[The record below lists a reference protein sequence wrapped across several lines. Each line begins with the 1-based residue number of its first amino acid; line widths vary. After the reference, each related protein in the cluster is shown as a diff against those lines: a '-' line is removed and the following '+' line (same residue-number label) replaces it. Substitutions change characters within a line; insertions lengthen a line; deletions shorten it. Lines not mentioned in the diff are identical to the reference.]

1 MLLRLYGWVMTLLI
15 PLLRRKLARRALAEP
30 GYGEAVE
37 ERFGGYTM
45 APLVGGKVV
54 WVHAVSLGET
64 RAVAALVQALRREI
78 PSMRLLLTHGTA
90 TGREAGKAL
99 LQTGDVQVWQPWD
112 CPLAVQRFVEQFR
125 PRIGLLVETEVW
137 PLLTAECKKQ
147 GVPLCLVN
155 ARLSDKSLRQAR
167 RLGPL
172 ARQAFGSLTA
182 VWAQSEAD
190 AQRLRQLGAP
200 VAGVM
205 GNFKFDLQPS
215 AIQLGQ
221 GRAWRH
227 ALGRPVIMLASARE
241 GEEAMLAEVLK
252 QKEAQALVL
261 TAQSATKTIAPAV
274 QWLIVPRHPQRFD
287 EVDALLRKA
296 GLSVARRSQWPTDPH
311 AALPQADVWL
321 GDSLG
326 EMALYYGLSDVVLLG
341 GSFAPLGGQN
351 LIEAA
356 ACECPVVM
364 GPHVFN
370 FAQASELALEAGAAF
385 TVSDM
390 PTGVQHALT
399 LVGDAPALANARK
412 AALALALAHRGA
424 ADRTAAAVVGVL
436 ASGRVDAR

>member
-1 MLLRLYGWVMTLLI
+1 MLLRIYGWITTLLV

-30 GYGEAVE
+30 GYGEAVD

-112 CPLAVQRFVEQFR
+112 CPLAVQRFVAQFR

-155 ARLSDKSLRQAR
+155 ARMSEKSLRKAR

-172 ARQAFGSLTA
+172 ARQAYGSLAA
-182 VWAQSEAD
+182 VWAQSALD
-190 AQRLRQLGAP
+190 AQRLRQLQAP
-200 VAGVM
+200 VVGVL
-205 GNFKFDLQPS
+205 GNFKFDVQPS
-215 AIQLGQ
+215 SLQLGQ
-221 GRAWRH
+221 GRAWRQ
-227 ALGRPVIMLASARE
+227 AQQRPVLMLASARE
-241 GEEAMLAEVLK
+241 GEEAMLADILK
-252 QKEAQALVL
+252 RNMALARMDTAQA
-261 TAQSATKTIAPAV
+261 ATKTIANEV
-274 QWLIVPRHPQRFD
+274 QWLVVPRHPQRFD
-287 EVDALLRKA
+287 EVQTLLQNA
-296 GLSVARRSQWPTDPH
+296 GLTVLRRSQWPTAPGQP
-311 AALPQADVWL
+311 LPVADVWL

-326 EMALYYGLSDVVLLG
+326 EMALYYGLSDVVVLG

-356 ACECPVVM
+356 ACECPVLM
-364 GPHVFN
+364 GLHVFN
-370 FAQASELALEAGAAF
+370 FAQASELALQAGAAWQLD
-385 TVSDM
+385 DM
-390 PTGVQHALT
+390 AAAVE
-399 LVGDAPALANARK
+399 R
-412 AALALALAHRGA
+412 ALALVANPQALQTARAAALNMALAHRGA
-424 ADRTAAAVVGVL
+424 TERTCVAVVAL
-436 ASGRVDAR
+436 LRKTS

>member
-1 MLLRLYGWVMTLLI
+1 MLLRIYGWVMTLLI

-30 GYGEAVE
+30 GYGVAVE

-64 RAVAALVQALRREI
+64 RAVAALVTALRREI

-155 ARLSDKSLRQAR
+155 ARMSEKSLKQAK

-172 ARQAFGSLTA
+172 ARQAYSSLAA

-215 AIQLGQ
+215 SIQLGQ

-227 ALGRPVIMLASARE
+227 ALGRPVVMLASARE
-241 GEEAMLAEVLK
+241 GEEAMLADILTR
-252 QKEAQALVL
+252 KEAQALVL
-261 TAQSATKTIAPAV
+261 TAQEATKTIAPAV
-274 QWLIVPRHPQRFD
+274 QWLIVPRHPQRFV
-287 EVDALLRKA
+287 EVENLLRKA
-296 GLSVARRSQWPTDPH
+296 GLSVARRSQWPTQPG
-311 AALPQADVWL
+311 APLPQADVWL

-356 ACECPVVM
+356 ACECPVLM

-370 FAQASELALEAGAAF
+370 FAQAAELAQSAGAAW
-385 TVSDM
+385 TVADM
-390 PTGVQHALT
+390 GQAV
-399 LVGDAPALANARK
+399 DR
-412 AALALALAHRGA
+412 ALALVDNTAALQQARTAALEMALAHRGA
-424 ADRTAAAVVGVL
+424 AERTALAVRAL
-436 ASGRVDAR
+436 L

>member
-15 PLLRRKLARRALAEP
+15 PLLRRKLARRAVTEP

-37 ERFGGYTM
+37 ERFGGYSM

-155 ARLSDKSLRQAR
+155 ARLSDKSLRQAK

-172 ARQAFGSLTA
+172 ARQAYSSLAA
-182 VWAQSEAD
+182 VWAQSEMD

-205 GNFKFDLQPS
+205 GNFKFDVQPS
-215 AIQLGQ
+215 SIQLGQ

-227 ALGRPVIMLASARE
+227 ALGRPVVMLASARE
-241 GEEAMLAEVLK
+241 GEEAMLAEILK
-252 QKEAQALVL
+252 RNEAQALVL
-261 TAQSATKTIAPAV
+261 TAQPASKTIAPAV

-287 EVDALLRKA
+287 EVETLLRKA
-296 GLSVARRSQWPTDPH
+296 GLSVARRSQWPSDPGEP
-311 AALPQADVWL
+311 LPQADVWL

-356 ACECPVVM
+356 ACECPVLM

-370 FAQASELALEAGAAF
+370 FAEASELALEAGAAWSAANMD
-385 TVSDM
+385 VAV
-390 PTGVQHALT
+390 GKALQ
-399 LVGDAPALANARK
+399 LVEAPASLAQARA
-412 AALALALAHRGA
+412 AALDMALAHRGA
-424 ADRTAAAVVGVL
+424 TERTCAAVLAVL
-436 ASGRVDAR
+436 RQQA

>member
-1 MLLRLYGWVMTLLI
+1 M
-15 PLLRRKLARRALAEP
+15 
-30 GYGEAVE
+30 
-37 ERFGGYTM
+37 
-45 APLVGGKVV
+45 
-54 WVHAVSLGET
+54 
-64 RAVAALVQALRREI
+64 AALVQALRREI

-155 ARLSDKSLRQAR
+155 ARLSDKSLRQAK

-172 ARQAFGSLTA
+172 ARQAYSSLTA

-221 GRAWRH
+221 GRAWRQ
-227 ALGRPVIMLASARE
+227 ALGRAVVMLASARE
-241 GEEAMLAEVLK
+241 GEEAMLAELLK
-252 QKEAQALVL
+252 QNTAPARMYIAQEA
-261 TAQSATKTIAPAV
+261 SKTIAPAV

-287 EVDALLRKA
+287 EVEALLRKA
-296 GLSVARRSQWPTDPH
+296 GLSVARRSQWPTAPG

-370 FAQASELALEAGAAF
+370 FTQASELALAAGAAWQ
-385 TVSDM
+385 VADM
-390 PTGVQHALT
+390 AHAVEQGLA
-399 LVGDAPALANARK
+399 LVADPQALQAART
-412 AALALALAHRGA
+412 AALEMALAHRGA
-424 ADRTAAAVVGVL
+424 AERTAVAVRALLGT
-436 ASGRVDAR
+436 AR

>member
-1 MLLRLYGWVMTLLI
+1 MLLRIYGWVMTLLI
-15 PLLRRKLARRALAEP
+15 PLLRRKLARRAVAEP
-30 GYGEAVE
+30 GYGEAVD
-37 ERFGGYTM
+37 ERFGGYRM

-137 PLLTAECKKQ
+137 PLLTAECNKQ

-155 ARLSDKSLRQAR
+155 ARLSEKSLRQAK

-172 ARQAFGSLTA
+172 ARQTYGSLTA
-182 VWAQSEAD
+182 VWAQAESD
-190 AQRLRQLGAP
+190 AQRLRKLGAP

-205 GNFKFDLQPS
+205 GNFKFDVQPS

-227 ALGRPVIMLASARE
+227 ALGRPVVMLASARE
-241 GEEAMLAEVLK
+241 GEEAMLAEILK

-261 TAQSATKTIAPAV
+261 TAQPATRTIAPAV

-287 EVDALLRKA
+287 EVEALLRKA
-296 GLSVARRSQWPTDPH
+296 GLSVARRSQWPTDPR

-385 TVSDM
+385 SVPDM
-390 PTGVQHALT
+390 AAGVQRALA
-399 LVGDAPALANARK
+399 LVEDAPALATARQ
-412 AALALALAHRGA
+412 AALDMALAHRGA
-424 ADRTAAAVVGVL
+424 AQRTAVAVVGVL
-436 ASGRVDAR
+436 GKG

>member
-1 MLLRLYGWVMTLLI
+1 MLLRIYGWVMTLLI

-78 PSMRLLLTHGTA
+78 PAMRLLLTHGTA

-112 CPLAVQRFVEQFR
+112 CPLAVHRFVEQFR

-155 ARLSDKSLRQAR
+155 ARLSDKSLRQAK

-172 ARQAFGSLTA
+172 ARQAYSSLAA

-227 ALGRPVIMLASARE
+227 VLGKPVVMLASARE
-241 GEEAMLAEVLK
+241 GEEAMLADLLTR
-252 QKEAQALVL
+252 KEAQALVL
-261 TAQSATKTIAPAV
+261 TAQPASKTIAPAV

-287 EVDALLRKA
+287 EVEALLRKA
-296 GLSVARRSQWPTDPH
+296 GLSVARRSQWPTVPG
-311 AALPQADVWL
+311 APLPQADVWL

-385 TVSDM
+385 TVADM
-390 PTGVQHALT
+390 AAGVQRALT
-399 LVGDAPALANARK
+399 LVDDATALATARQ
-412 AALALALAHRGA
+412 AALGLAMAHRGA
-424 ADRTAAAVVGVL
+424 ADRTAVAVAKVLTTGGV
-436 ASGRVDAR
+436 VH

>member
-1 MLLRLYGWVMTLLI
+1 MLLRIYGWITTLLV
-15 PLLRRKLARRALAEP
+15 PFLRRKLARRALAEP

-112 CPLAVQRFVEQFR
+112 CPQAVQRFVEQFR

-155 ARLSDKSLRQAR
+155 ARLSEKSLRQAR

-172 ARQAFGSLTA
+172 ARQAFGSLSA

-205 GNFKFDLQPS
+205 GNFKFDVLPS
-215 AIQLGQ
+215 SIQLGQ
-221 GRAWRH
+221 GRTWRQ
-227 ALGRPVIMLASARE
+227 ALGRPVVMLASARE
-241 GEEAMLAEVLK
+241 GEEAMLVEALK
-252 QKEAQALVL
+252 QKRAVALAYTAHEA
-261 TAQSATKTIAPAV
+261 SKTIAPAV
-274 QWLIVPRHPQRFD
+274 QWLVVPRHPQRFD
-287 EVDALLRKA
+287 EVEALLRKA
-296 GLSVARRSQWPTDPH
+296 GLSVARRSQWPADPH
-311 AALPQADVWL
+311 AALPLADVWL

-370 FAQASELALEAGAAF
+370 FAQASQLALEAGAAF
-385 TVSDM
+385 SVPDM
-390 PTGVQHALT
+390 AAGVQQ
-399 LVGDAPALANARK
+399 
-412 AALALALAHRGA
+412 ALALVADANALASARQAALDMALAHRGA
-424 ADRTAAAVVGVL
+424 ADRTAVAVAGLL
-436 ASGRVDAR
+436 AKG

>member
-1 MLLRLYGWVMTLLI
+1 MLLRIYGWFMTLLI

-155 ARLSDKSLRQAR
+155 ARLSDKSLRQAK

-172 ARQAFGSLTA
+172 ARQAYSSLTA
-182 VWAQSEAD
+182 VWAQAESD
-190 AQRLRQLGAP
+190 AQRLRSLGAP

-205 GNFKFDLQPS
+205 GNFKFDVQPS
-215 AIQLGQ
+215 SIQLGQ
-221 GRAWRH
+221 GRAWRQ
-227 ALGRPVIMLASARE
+227 GQPSPVVMLASARD
-241 GEEAMLAEVLK
+241 GEEAMLVDILKRKQAEAPVYIAY
-252 QKEAQALVL
+252 EA
-261 TAQSATKTIAPAV
+261 SKTIAPAV

-287 EVDALLRKA
+287 EVESLLRQS
-296 GLSVARRSQWPTDPH
+296 GLHVARRSQWPTAPGTP
-311 AALPQADVWL
+311 LPQADVWL

-356 ACECPVVM
+356 ACECPVIM
-364 GPHVFN
+364 GPHLFN
-370 FAQASELALEAGAAF
+370 FAQASELALAAGAAWQ
-385 TVSDM
+385 VDDM
-390 PTGVQHALT
+390 AQAVERALE
-399 LVGDAPALANARK
+399 LVADPQALQGARA
-412 AALALALAHRGA
+412 AALGMAVAHRGA
-424 ADRTAAAVVGVL
+424 AERTAVAVAAL
-436 ASGRVDAR
+436 LSAPH

>member
-1 MLLRLYGWVMTLLI
+1 MLLRMYGWVMTLLI

-78 PSMRLLLTHGTA
+78 PVMRLLLTHGTA

-155 ARLSDKSLRQAR
+155 ARLSDKSLRQAK

-172 ARQAFGSLTA
+172 ARQAFSSLTA

-190 AQRLRQLGAP
+190 AQRLRHLGAP

-215 AIQLGQ
+215 SIQLGQ
-221 GRAWRH
+221 GRARRH
-227 ALGRPVIMLASARE
+227 ALGRPVVMLASSRWTTVDRRASRSS
-241 GEEAMLAEVLK
+241 GS
-252 QKEAQALVL
+252 
-261 TAQSATKTIAPAV
+261 QSARSRSKTSANCRVKPA
-274 QWLIVPRHPQRFD
+274 
-287 EVDALLRKA
+287 
-296 GLSVARRSQWPTDPH
+296 S
-311 AALPQADVWL
+311 
-321 GDSLG
+321 
-326 EMALYYGLSDVVLLG
+326 
-341 GSFAPLGGQN
+341 
-351 LIEAA
+351 
-356 ACECPVVM
+356 
-364 GPHVFN
+364 
-370 FAQASELALEAGAAF
+370 
-385 TVSDM
+385 
-390 PTGVQHALT
+390 
-399 LVGDAPALANARK
+399 
-412 AALALALAHRGA
+412 
-424 ADRTAAAVVGVL
+424 
-436 ASGRVDAR
+436 